1 MKIVKQ
7 LSVFLKNRPGT
18 LSGICKHISDAGIN
32 ILGFSVSD
40 TIDHAVVRMIVDEP
54 VRTLHLLG
62 DSGILVIEND
72 VFPILIS
79 DFGGSIALKNEAG
92 QLASMAENLGASGV
106 NIEYAYGGIQEGD
119 DSGILFM
126 RVSDAKKALELLTD

>member
-72 VFPILIS
+72 VLA
-79 DFGGSIALKNEAG
+79 IALKNETG

-126 RVSDAKKALELLTD
+126 RVSDAKKALALLTA

>member
-18 LSGICKHISDAGIN
+18 LLGICAHLSEAGIN
-32 ILGFSVSD
+32 ILGLSVSD

-54 VRTLHLLG
+54 VRTLHMLG
-62 DSGILVIEND
+62 DAGVLVIEND
-72 VFPILIS
+72 VLAIT
-79 DFGGSIALKNEAG
+79 LKNETG
-92 QLASMAENLGASGV
+92 QLAGLAETLGGSGV

-119 DSGILFM
+119 QSGILFM
-126 RVSDAKKALELLTD
+126 RVSDAKKALDLLTA

>member
-72 VFPILIS
+72 VLA
-79 DFGGSIALKNEAG
+79 IALKNQTG
-92 QLASMAENLGASGV
+92 QLSTLAENLGNSGV

-119 DSGILFM
+119 ESGILFM
-126 RVSDAKKALELLTD
+126 RVSDAKKALELLTA

>member
-72 VFPILIS
+72 VLA
-79 DFGGSIALKNEAG
+79 IALKNEAG

>member
-18 LSGICKHISDAGIN
+18 LSGVCSHISDAGIN

-54 VRTLHLLG
+54 VAALHLLG
-62 DSGILVIEND
+62 DAGILVIEND
-72 VFPILIS
+72 V
-79 DFGGSIALKNEAG
+79 IAITLKNRKG
-92 QLASMAENLGASGV
+92 QLAELARTLGDQGV
-106 NIEYAYGGIQEGD
+106 NIEYAYGGIQDGD
-119 DSGILFM
+119 ESGVLFL
-126 RVSDAKKALELLTD
+126 RVSDAKRALQVLSA

>member
-72 VFPILIS
+72 VLA
-79 DFGGSIALKNEAG
+79 IALKNETG
-92 QLASMAENLGASGV
+92 QLSSLAETLGSSGV

-119 DSGILFM
+119 DSGVLFM
-126 RVSDAKKALELLTD
+126 RVSDAKKALELLTR

>member
-7 LSVFLKNRPGT
+7 LSVFLKNHPGT
-18 LSGICKHISDAGIN
+18 LLGVCAHISDAGIN

-62 DSGILVIEND
+62 DAGILVIEND
-72 VFPILIS
+72 VLAIT
-79 DFGGSIALKNEAG
+79 LKNETG
-92 QLASMAENLGASGV
+92 QLAGLAETFGGSGV

-119 DSGILFM
+119 DSGVLFM
-126 RVSDAKKALELLTD
+126 RVSDAKKAFELLNVS

>member
-18 LSGICKHISDAGIN
+18 LLGVCSHLSEAGIN
-32 ILGFSVSD
+32 ILGLSVSD

-54 VRTLHLLG
+54 VRTLHMLG
-62 DSGILVIEND
+62 DAGILVIEND
-72 VFPILIS
+72 VLA
-79 DFGGSIALKNEAG
+79 IALKNETG
-92 QLASMAENLGASGV
+92 QLAGLAETLGGSGV

-119 DSGILFM
+119 ESGILFM
-126 RVSDAKKALELLTD
+126 RVSDAKKALELVVG

>member
-72 VFPILIS
+72 VLAIS
-79 DFGGSIALKNEAG
+79 LKNETG
-92 QLASMAENLGASGV
+92 QLSGLAEKLGGSGV

-119 DSGILFM
+119 DSGVLFM
-126 RVSDAKKALELLTD
+126 RVSDAKKALDLLTA

>member
-72 VFPILIS
+72 VLA
-79 DFGGSIALKNEAG
+79 IALKNQTG
-92 QLASMAENLGASGV
+92 QLSTLADNLGKSGV

-126 RVSDAKKALELLTD
+126 RVSDAKKALELLTA

>member
-18 LSGICKHISDAGIN
+18 LSGICKHLSDEGIN

-54 VRTLHLLG
+54 VRALHLLG
-62 DSGILVIEND
+62 DAGILVIEND
-72 VFPILIS
+72 VIVIVLMN
-79 DFGGSIALKNEAG
+79 KTG
-92 QLASMAENLGASGV
+92 QLSDLAEKLGGSGV

-119 DSGILFM
+119 ESGILFM
-126 RVSDAKKALELLTD
+126 RVSDAKKAMEILG

>member
-40 TIDHAVVRMIVDEP
+40 TIDHAVVRIIVDEP

-72 VFPILIS
+72 VLA
-79 DFGGSIALKNEAG
+79 IALKNEAG

>member
-18 LSGICKHISDAGIN
+18 LSGICSHLSKEEIN

-40 TIDHAVVRMIVDEP
+40 TIDHAVVRMVVDEP
-54 VRTLHLLG
+54 VRTLHMLG

-72 VFPILIS
+72 VLAV
-79 DFGGSIALKNEAG
+79 ALKNETG
-92 QLASMAENLGASGV
+92 QLSNLAEILGGSGV

-119 DSGILFM
+119 VSGILYM
-126 RVSDAKKALELLTD
+126 RVSDAKKALELLMA

>member
-18 LSGICKHISDAGIN
+18 LSGICRHLSTEGIN

-40 TIDHAVVRMIVDEP
+40 TIDHAVVRMVVDEP

-72 VFPILIS
+72 VLAV
-79 DFGGSIALKNEAG
+79 ALKNETG
-92 QLASMAENLGASGV
+92 QLSGLAETLGGSGV

-119 DSGILFM
+119 ESGILYM
-126 RVSDAKKALELLTD
+126 RVSDAKKALELLMA

>member
-72 VFPILIS
+72 VLA
-79 DFGGSIALKNEAG
+79 IALKNQTG
-92 QLASMAENLGASGV
+92 QLSTLAENLGSSGV

-126 RVSDAKKALELLTD
+126 RVSDAKKALELLTA